1 MILFPAIDLKDGQCV
16 RLKLGAMDSATVFN
30 PDPVDQAAR
39 FAAAGATWLHVVD
52 LNGAFA
58 GKPVNA
64 DAVRAIL
71 EATPLKVQLGGGIRR
86 MNVLEAWMNLG
97 LERAI
102 LGTAALKDPVFVR
115 EAAKAWPGRIVVAV
129 DARAGKVAVE
139 GWAESSEITAVD
151 LARRFEDVGVAA
163 LLFTDVDRD
172 GALEGVNWQA
182 TLGLAAAVSLPVIA
196 SGGVAGMDDL
206 DNLAR
211 RSAAAQRPLQGVVV
225 GRALYD
231 GRVDLP
237 TALAR
242 LAAGGAA

>member
-97 LERAI
+97 LERAV

-182 TLGLAAAVSLPVIA
+182 TLGLAEAVSLPVIA

-211 RSAAAQRPLQGVVV
+211 RSAAAQRPLEGVVV

-237 TALAR
+237 AALAK
-242 LAAGGAA
+242 LAAGGAG

>member
-64 DAVRAIL
+64 NAVRAIL

-97 LERAI
+97 LARAI

-182 TLGLAAAVSLPVIA
+182 TLGLAEAVDLPVIA

-237 TALAR
+237 AALAR
-242 LAAGGAA
+242 LAPGGAV